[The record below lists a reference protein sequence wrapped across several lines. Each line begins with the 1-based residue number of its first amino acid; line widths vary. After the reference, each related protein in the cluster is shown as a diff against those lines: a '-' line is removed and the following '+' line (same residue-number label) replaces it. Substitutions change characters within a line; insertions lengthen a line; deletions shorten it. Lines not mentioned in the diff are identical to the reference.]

1 MSSMHGLL
9 RKLFEPT
16 LHRSCARTTGE
27 SDVGAFLH
35 QRLMYNRVNNSY
47 ACQNSKTQNGILK
60 TEMGFQGY
68 VMSDWN
74 AVHGG
79 VAPVLAGLDS
89 EL

>member
-1 MSSMHGLL
+1 MHGLL
-9 RKLFEPT
+9 RKLLELT
-16 LHRSCARTTGE
+16 LRPLCARTTGE
-27 SDVGAFLH
+27 SDVGALSN
-35 QRLMYNRVNNSY
+35 QRLMFNRVNNSY